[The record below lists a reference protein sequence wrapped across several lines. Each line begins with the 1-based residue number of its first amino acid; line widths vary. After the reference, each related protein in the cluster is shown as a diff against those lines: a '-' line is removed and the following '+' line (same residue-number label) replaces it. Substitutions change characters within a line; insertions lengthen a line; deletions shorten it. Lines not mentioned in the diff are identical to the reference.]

1 MKKFITL
8 MTIAMV
14 AILATSCG
22 ASKYSTAVSNDPYEA
37 VGEGYAN
44 DPNEAKNMAFTYA
57 VAEIERKSGVS
68 VVDETHSTYQ
78 QKQNGVTKHD
88 SSSAV
93 HQIRTLSDG
102 TLVDLVVSYKPI
114 SYRKCRQHGVT
125 DGYEATVRVDP
136 ANVNTH
142 VVSE

>member
-1 MKKFITL
+1 MKKYITL
-8 MTIAMV
+8 LTIMMV

-22 ASKYSTAVSNDPYEA
+22 TSKYVAVSNDPYEA

-57 VAEIERKSGVS
+57 VAEIERKSGVN
-68 VVDETHSTYQ
+68 VVDETKSTYQ
-78 QKQNGVTKHD
+78 QKQTGVAKHD

-93 HQIRTLSDG
+93 HQVRTLSDG

-114 SYRKCRQHGVT
+114 SSRKCRQHGVT
-125 DGYEATVRVDP
+125 DGYEATVRVSP
-136 ANVNTH
+136 ENVTTYVNQ
-142 VVSE
+142 

>member
-1 MKKFITL
+1 

-22 ASKYSTAVSNDPYEA
+22 ASKSATLVSNDPYEA

-57 VAEIERKSGVS
+57 VAEIERKSGVY
-68 VVDETHSTYQ
+68 VVDETNTSYQ
-78 QKQNGVTKHD
+78 QKQNGVAKHD
-88 SSSAV
+88 TSSAV

-102 TLVDLVVSYKPI
+102 TLVDLVVTYKPI
-114 SYRKCRQHGVT
+114 SFRKCRQHGVT
-125 DGYEATVRVDP
+125 DGYEAVVRVSP
-136 ANVNTH
+136 SNVNTH
-142 VVSE
+142 VVSQ